1 MTKET
6 VQRIF
11 EPFFTTKTQGTGLGL
26 AMVYGFIK
34 QSSGTVR
41 VESEPGCGST
51 FSFFLP
57 LVEDVVK
64 PHSTPTFEAHTQDAR
79 SSTILVVDDEDGLLE
94 IASTCLSE
102 LGYTVLTAG
111 DGTSAKRL
119 IEERDDIALLLTDI
133 IMPGE
138 MTGVELAECAI
149 KIKPSIRIIYCSGFP
164 TEALAERN
172 ITLAEGSLL
181 RKPYQRSELISIVRK
196 ALASAPASSGDKSL
210 SSSAAS

>member
-1 MTKET
+1 
-6 VQRIF
+6 
-11 EPFFTTKTQGTGLGL
+11 
-26 AMVYGFIK
+26 MVYGFIK

-41 VESEPGCGST
+41 VDSEPGCGTT

-64 PHSTPTFEAHTQDAR
+64 LHSTPSLEAHPQDAAG
-79 SSTILVVDDEDGLLE
+79 STILIVDDEDALLE

-102 LGYTVLTAG
+102 LGYSVLTAA
-111 DGTSAKRL
+111 DGVSAKRL

-138 MTGVELAECAI
+138 LTGVELAECAT

-164 TEALAERN
+164 TEALTERN
-172 ITLAEGSLL
+172 ITLAEDSLL
-181 RKPYQRSELISIVRK
+181 RKPYQRAELISIVRRV
-196 ALASAPASSGDKSL
+196 LASAPLGYGISN
-210 SSSAAS
+210 